1 MHREP
6 IVIVSGVRT
15 PMGSF
20 QGWLSPVS
28 ATELG
33 TIVVKEAVG
42 RAGLAPEDVDH
53 VILGC
58 VLPAGLKQNPARQA
72 ALEAGLPVETGCTTL
87 NRVCGSGMQ
96 AAIFAH
102 DQLVVGSHR
111 VMVAG
116 GMESMSNAPYLM
128 TKARAGIRMGHSEL
142 KDHMFLEG
150 LEDAGSGKLMGA
162 LAQEIADRYGLT
174 REMMDDFAIRSTK
187 RSQAAIE
194 KGLIKD
200 EIIPVTVKT
209 RKGEVLVEVDEQPG
223 NARLD
228 KVPQLKPAFKKNGT
242 ITAANSSSISDGAS
256 ALVLMRESEAKHRGL
271 KIMARIVAHAT
282 NSRLPAEFSLAP
294 IGAMQKL
301 FDKSGWTKDDVDIFE
316 INEAFAVVTMLA
328 IQELGLDAEKV
339 NLHGGACAQ
348 GHPLGSTGSR
358 IMVTLMYALHRYGK
372 KRGVATL
379 CIGGGEATAI
389 ALEIP

>member
-1 MHREP
+1 
-6 IVIVSGVRT
+6 
-15 PMGSF
+15 MGSF
-20 QGWLSPVS
+20 QGSLSPVS

-33 TIVVKEAVG
+33 TIVVKEAVA
-42 RAGLAPEDVDH
+42 RAGLAPQDVDH

-72 ALEAGLPVETGCTTL
+72 ALKAGLPVETGCTTL

-128 TKARAGIRMGHSEL
+128 TQARAGIRMGHSEV
-142 KDHMFLEG
+142 KDHMLLEG

-174 REMMDDFAIRSTK
+174 REMMDAFAIRSTK

-200 EIIPVTVKT
+200 EIVPVTVKT
-209 RKGEVLVEVDEQPG
+209 RKGEVLIEVDEQPG

-228 KVPQLKPAFKKNGT
+228 KVPQLKPAFKKDGT

-256 ALVLMRESEAKHRGL
+256 ALVMMRESEAKQRGL
-271 KIMARIVAHAT
+271 KVMARIVAHTT
-282 NSRLPAEFSLAP
+282 NSRLPAEFPIAP
-294 IGAMQKL
+294 IGAIQKL
-301 FDKSGWTKDDVDIFE
+301 FDKTDWSKKDVDIFE
-316 INEAFAVVTMLA
+316 INEAFAAVTMLS
-328 IQELGLDAEKV
+328 IQQLGLDADKV

-358 IMVTLMYALHRYGK
+358 IMVTLMYALRRYGK
-372 KRGVATL
+372 KRGVACL

>member
-1 MHREP
+1 MDREP

-15 PMGSF
+15 PMGGF
-20 QGWLSPVS
+20 QGSLSPVS

-33 TIVVKEAVG
+33 TIVVKEAVR

-128 TKARAGIRMGHSEL
+128 TKARAGIRMGHSEI
-142 KDHMFLEG
+142 KDHMLLEG

-174 REMMDDFAIRSTK
+174 REMMDAFAIRSTK
-187 RSQAAIE
+187 RSQAAIK

-200 EIIPVTVKT
+200 EIIPVMVKT

-223 NARLD
+223 NAKLD
-228 KVPQLKPAFKKNGT
+228 KVPRLKPAFKKDGT

-282 NSRLPAEFSLAP
+282 NSRHPAEFSLAP
-294 IGAMQKL
+294 IGAVQKL
-301 FDKSGWTKDDVDIFE
+301 FDKSGWIKDDVDIFE

-328 IQELGLDAEKV
+328 IQKLGLDAEKV

-379 CIGGGEATAI
+379 CIGGGEATAV